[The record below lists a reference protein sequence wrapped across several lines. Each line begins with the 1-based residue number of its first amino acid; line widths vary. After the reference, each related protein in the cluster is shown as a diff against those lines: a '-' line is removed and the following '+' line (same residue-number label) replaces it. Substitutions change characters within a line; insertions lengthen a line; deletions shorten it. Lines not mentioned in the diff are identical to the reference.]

1 MKREFVVHEIYIN
14 QQADRKKAALEL
26 WRRANAA
33 VQRGEGSVPCD
44 VPFIAD

>member
-14 QQADRKKAALEL
+14 KEADRKKAALEL

-33 VQRGEGSVPCD
+33 LQREEESVPCD